1 MLRLQIFL
9 WILKRITRI
18 FARPGARRPRK
29 GRHCQGQWCTG
40 SDGVKAFVP
49 KEIKVENEDDIVTLP
64 DSQYIESE
72 DFELCGHMWSLRVY
86 PHGIDEHSDCVA
98 IRVQNKSPN
107 MINAYY
113 NISLKRSDSPTDDYR
128 MNMWVDPELDKLCF
142 RRVGHPDSNWGCDDF
157 ISFEELYDPNMDYM
171 DLERDILY
179 VELQMQV
186 YGDDILA
193 SHPLKKAIETGA
205 GEDALLEIADTDL
218 TTIKNAMKGS
228 VPLNVLINQQ
238 NRLLDTLAPA
248 NVPTKTERA
257 EMQRQEQAQK
267 AQVELNTVIKT
278 VNFDGNKNMEK
289 KTSKNSVYI
298 ANMYVQSNKITISRS
313 HPVTSR

>member
-1 MLRLQIFL
+1 MNVKDLLIGRSASTSNFPVDIEKDHEDIRQT
-9 WILKRITRI
+9 WRSKAKKRPTLS
-18 FARPGARRPRK
+18 
-29 GRHCQGQWCTG
+29 G
-40 SDGVKAFVP
+40 SVVYRFDGVKAFVP

-157 ISFEELYDPNMDYM
+157 ISF
-171 DLERDILY
+171 
-179 VELQMQV
+179 
-186 YGDDILA
+186 
-193 SHPLKKAIETGA
+193 
-205 GEDALLEIADTDL
+205 
-218 TTIKNAMKGS
+218 
-228 VPLNVLINQQ
+228 
-238 NRLLDTLAPA
+238 
-248 NVPTKTERA
+248 
-257 EMQRQEQAQK
+257 
-267 AQVELNTVIKT
+267 
-278 VNFDGNKNMEK
+278 
-289 KTSKNSVYI
+289 
-298 ANMYVQSNKITISRS
+298 
-313 HPVTSR
+313 